1 MDDARK
7 KDQMKM
13 HLHAVALNVADLER
27 SVEFY
32 QRVFDFPVIGQRGRA
47 TALLV
52 HENDDRQVVVLKEVG
67 RNALHPGRGTIG
79 LRVLGFEVASLE
91 NLQLIE
97 RELEPRQA
105 LLTHARR
112 ETWEALLG
120 TDPDRNEFV
129 VASSLTAVPMSRD
142 DWRNIDS
149 LVFAFD

>member
-1 MDDARK
+1 LELN
-7 KDQMKM
+7 
-13 HLHAVALNVADLER
+13 LHAVALNVADLEK

-32 QRVFDFPVIGQRGRA
+32 RGVFAFSVIGQRGRA

-52 HENDDRQVVVLKEVG
+52 HENDGRQVVVLKEVG
-67 RNALHPGRGTIG
+67 RNAVHPGRGTIG
-79 LRVLGFEVASLE
+79 LRVLGFEVGSLE
-91 NLQLIE
+91 DLQAIE

-129 VASSLTAVPMSRD
+129 VAASLTGVPISRD